1 MRLKDAEYGSVS
13 IPRGNKFFSHGQKQ
27 EQQKTSSFLDF
38 SEEGH
43 HSRRGTVFKQGK
55 NKAWRSNSGMLSSR
69 RDQTSKKKQKSML
82 GPWQIVR
89 ETVDCVGC
97 RAHASTTS
105 GRGGDVGI
113 YDTENAYPSTNI
125 GREGEEGNKA
135 ETSHVSTTIIGR
147 KRDAGIYNVERAHFS
162 TTIGR
167 KSVVE
172 MGDPDS
178 DYASTTGRV
187 RDVGIYNRASLGC
200 YYEVCTDSTSSESQI
215 SCSFPSSPRSP
226 FTPASCLSFKANYS
240 DDEVSDH
247 AGDSY
252 LERLP
257 FDLLVQIV
265 CCLQHHNLKTVS
277 QACRRLQKAVSIA
290 WHSHFNFTTPEREG
304 KGKVWLLDAAGYQ
317 CGHGVSET
325 VFHLPTPKAPMHT
338 SKKQARL
345 EMPHSG
351 AHCPEL
357 DSLSLNSKIA
367 WSLPCQV
374 LRSLATP
381 RVLIF

>member
-1 MRLKDAEYGSVS
+1 MVPC
-13 IPRGNKFFSHGQKQ
+13 PRGNKFFAHGQKQ
-27 EQQKTSSFLDF
+27 KQQKTSSFLDF

-55 NKAWRSNSGMLSSR
+55 NKSCGSNSGMFCSR
-69 RDQTSKKKQKSML
+69 RDQISKNKKKSML

-89 ETVDCVGC
+89 QTVDCVGC
-97 RAHASTTS
+97 RAHASTTI
-105 GRGGDVGI
+105 GRRDVVI

-135 ETSHVSTTIIGR
+135 ESSHVSTTIGR

-167 KSVVE
+167 ESMVE
-172 MGDPDS
+172 MGDADS
-178 DYASTTGRV
+178 DYASGRV
-187 RDVGIYNRASLGC
+187 RDVGIYNRASSGC
-200 YYEVCTDSTSSESQI
+200 SEVCTDSTSSDSQI
-215 SCSFPSSPRSP
+215 SCSSPSSPRSP
-226 FTPASCLSFKANYS
+226 LTPASCLSFKASYI
-240 DDEVSDH
+240 DDEASDH

-277 QACRRLQKAVSIA
+277 QACRRLQKTVSIA

-357 DSLSLNSKIA
+357 DSLSLNSKIS

-381 RVLIF
+381 RVLLF